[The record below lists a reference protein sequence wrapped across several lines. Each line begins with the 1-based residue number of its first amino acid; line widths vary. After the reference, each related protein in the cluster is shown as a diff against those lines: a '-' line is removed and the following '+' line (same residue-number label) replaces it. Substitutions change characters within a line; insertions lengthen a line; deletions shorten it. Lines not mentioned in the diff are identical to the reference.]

1 MVDKLNSVPIS
12 VSSSSSM
19 SDVSESE
26 KKCERSKSRNMY
38 RNQVLNVI
46 DVQSFRLVSNFEF
59 ELATRVDDSKMG
71 DLWIRYLLIYARWS
85 HTHTH
90 THWLVAGNGVAVHS
104 AFAWRSF
111 FLFLSLNFPYFYTL
125 VLLYYHQLTTRHST
139 PEAKSTWSNELTTR
153 IITLDV
159 TRRAPVFIQRHWLI
173 LLLNDRNSNTHTQNY
188 WCILQ

>member
-71 DLWIRYLLIYARWS
+71 DLWIRYLLIYAR
-85 HTHTH
+85 
-90 THWLVAGNGVAVHS
+90 
-104 AFAWRSF
+104 
-111 FLFLSLNFPYFYTL
+111 
-125 VLLYYHQLTTRHST
+125 
-139 PEAKSTWSNELTTR
+139 
-153 IITLDV
+153 
-159 TRRAPVFIQRHWLI
+159 
-173 LLLNDRNSNTHTQNY
+173 
-188 WCILQ
+188 